1 VAGHLDDFD
10 VACGHGCPSA
20 IFVSFLILRRTMV
33 YEMVETAEGS
43 CTRRSTNVKR
53 PCAKWWL

>member
-1 VAGHLDDFD
+1 
-10 VACGHGCPSA
+10 
-20 IFVSFLILRRTMV
+20 MV